1 MSDSTNLPD
10 TKNQRR
16 TLITVGLGLVALFPI
31 LKFGFLK
38 KSKNIISCSPA
49 GAEPKTVKFL
59 TQDGTLVEVDASKLH
74 SIRESKQ
81 KISDKGL
88 QGWVKKANT

>member
-1 MSDSTNLPD
+1 MSDSTNLAD

-38 KSKNIISCSPA
+38 KSKNVISCSPP
-49 GAEPKTVKFL
+49 GAEDKTIKFL
-59 TQDGTLVEVDASKLH
+59 TQDGTLVEVDASKLR
-74 SIRESKQ
+74 SIKESKQ

-88 QGWVKKANT
+88 QDWVKKS